1 MRQEISSAN
10 NKVRLER
17 DEGFN
22 ICNLTLSS
30 WREVEVRKMK
40 DSNICV
46 AGRQDGH
53 LGLAEY
59 ITHD

>member
-1 MRQEISSAN
+1 M
-10 NKVRLER
+10 
-17 DEGFN
+17 
-22 ICNLTLSS
+22 
-30 WREVEVRKMK
+30 EVRKMK